1 MNTGISVIKVRDLLM
16 ITMPPDPEDATIS
29 ALQEKVLAAIER
41 YQAKGVV
48 LDISAVETL
57 DSFFARTLSE
67 TAQMVMLMGGRTIIA
82 GMRPAV
88 AVTATQ
94 IGLTLGNVETAL
106 NVERALDLA
115 AKPRQ
120 IIKVRSSNHEVRSKF

>member
-16 ITMPPDPEDATIS
+16 VTMPPDPEDATIS
-29 ALQEKVLAAIER
+29 ALQEKVLTAIEQ
-41 YQAKGVV
+41 YQAIGVV

-88 AVTATQ
+88 AVAATQ

-115 AKPRQ
+115 AKPR
-120 IIKVRSSNHEVRSKF
+120 RHNGEVPKLK